1 MRTPTWHKTQHKRL
15 QLCSV
20 PLAGVFPPLGKQKV
34 SSVCCAG
41 GMTSRPLNSQR
52 AEKGTELHG
61 PKAWL
66 ETWSLSFPVLGPQ
79 GCIFVFL
86 VPCPKTLTLACPTC
100 GSPCCR
106 KLPVYFTGCWCH
118 LGKMRQASHSP
129 SIKENQTGYKTKA
142 FLSLRECLQMR
153 WMPECV
159 RACQLENKSSTWTS
173 AQKADSPARHL
184 LSSEETPSLALQG
197 HKVLSGGR
205 WEPDFSTSFSP
216 PACRA
221 DKSCGLAAQA
231 GAQRDLQRF
240 DTAQTFPRHQPTY
253 SSPRVKKN
261 STEIK
266 NHKCNCL
273 NSHSRKL

>member
-1 MRTPTWHKTQHKRL
+1 MAQ
-15 QLCSV
+15 
-20 PLAGVFPPLGKQKV
+20 
-34 SSVCCAG
+34 
-41 GMTSRPLNSQR
+41 RPGWR
-52 AEKGTELHG
+52 HG
-61 PKAWL
+61 AFH
-66 ETWSLSFPVLGPQ
+66 SLSWGLKGAYLCFWYPAQRRSPLPALPADHPAAESSLCISQAADATWGKCVKPVTPRAL
-79 GCIFVFL
+79 
-86 VPCPKTLTLACPTC
+86 
-100 GSPCCR
+100 R
-106 KLPVYFTGCWCH
+106 K
-118 LGKMRQASHSP
+118 
-129 SIKENQTGYKTKA
+129 TGYKTKA

-184 LSSEETPSLALQG
+184 LSSEETPSLALRG
-197 HKVLSGGR
+197 HKVLSGGW

-231 GAQRDLQRF
+231 VAQRDLQRF